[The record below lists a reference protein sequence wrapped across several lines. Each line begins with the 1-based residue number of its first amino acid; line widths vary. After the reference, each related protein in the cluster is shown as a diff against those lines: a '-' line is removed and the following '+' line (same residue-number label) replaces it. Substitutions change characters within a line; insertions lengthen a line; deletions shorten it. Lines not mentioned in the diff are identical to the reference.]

1 MAAAFKHH
9 QYFRRY
15 TTSNPSALYTF
26 KSLDDA
32 KTRAGFHNDWL
43 TSNSPTVTYALED
56 SGQTLKTTHE
66 FASKASQDA
75 WVTAIDTLEASDTAW
90 RKGDIQRFKMDWLH
104 EDGSV
109 SVSITSDL

>member
-15 TTSNPSALYTF
+15 TTSDPSALYTF
-26 KSLDDA
+26 DDVSDA
-32 KTRAGFHNDWL
+32 QTRAGFHNTWL

-56 SGQTLKTTHE
+56 SGQTFKVTHE
-66 FASKASQDA
+66 FADKTSQDNWISDVDA
-75 WVTAIDTLEASDTAW
+75 LEAGGTAW
-90 RKGDIQRFKMDWLH
+90 KQGDIERFKVEWLH

-109 SVSITSDL
+109 SATVTENL

>member
-15 TTSNPSALYTF
+15 TTSDPSALYTF
-26 KSLDDA
+26 TSVSDA
-32 KTRAGFHNDWL
+32 QTRAGFHNTWL

-56 SGQTLKTTHE
+56 SGQTFKTTHE
-66 FASKASQDA
+66 FNSKADQDA
-75 WVTAIDTLEASDTAW
+75 WTSAIEALDDW
-90 RKGDIQRFKMDWLH
+90 RKGDIQLFKVEWLH

-109 SVSITSDL
+109 SATITDNL

>member
-15 TTSNPSALYTF
+15 TTSDPSALYTF
-26 KSLDDA
+26 TSVSDA
-32 KTRAGFHNDWL
+32 QTRAGFHNTWL

-56 SGQTLKTTHE
+56 SGQTLKVTHE
-66 FASKASQDA
+66 FADKIRQDNWTEAIKALD
-75 WVTAIDTLEASDTAW
+75 EW
-90 RKGDIQRFKMDWLH
+90 RKGDVQLFKVEWLH

-109 SVSITSDL
+109 SATVTDNL

>member
-15 TTSNPSALYTF
+15 TTSDPSALYTF
-26 KSLDDA
+26 TSVSDA
-32 KTRAGFHNDWL
+32 QTRAGFHNTWL

-75 WVTAIDTLEASDTAW
+75 WTTAIEALDDW
-90 RKGDIQRFKMDWLH
+90 RKGDIQLFKVEWLH

-109 SVSITSDL
+109 SATITDNL

>member
-26 KSLDDA
+26 TSVSDA
-32 KTRAGFHNDWL
+32 QTRAGFHNTWL
-43 TSNSPTVTYALED
+43 TSNSPTVSYALED
-56 SGQTLKTTHE
+56 SGQTFKTTHE
-66 FASKASQDA
+66 FDSKASQDA
-75 WVTAIDTLEASDTAW
+75 WTDAIKALDDAGTLW
-90 RKGDIQRFKMDWLH
+90 RKGDIQRFKMEWLH

-109 SVSITSDL
+109 SCSVTSEL

>member
-15 TTSNPSALYTF
+15 TTSDPSTQYVFT
-26 KSLDDA
+26 SVSDA
-32 KTRAGFHNDWL
+32 QTRAGFHSTWL

-56 SGQTLKTTHE
+56 GGKTFKTTHE
-66 FASKASQDA
+66 FSSKADQDA
-75 WVTAIDTLEASDTAW
+75 WVTAVGNLEAGGTAW

-104 EDGSV
+104 EDGSI

>member
-15 TTSNPSALYTF
+15 TTSDPSTLYVFT
-26 KSLDDA
+26 SVSDA
-32 KTRAGFHNDWL
+32 QTRCGFHNTFL

-66 FASKASQDA
+66 FGSKADQDG
-75 WVTAIDTLEASDTAW
+75 WLTAIKALDDADTLW
-90 RKGDIQRFKMDWLH
+90 RKGDIQRFKMEWLH

-109 SVSITSDL
+109 SASVTSGV